1 MKIRTVI
8 SLTIVALL
16 LVSSAA
22 FRQPFDFPFPFT
34 PFRVRASAQGSAQ
47 GSALAQSSG
56 PPSLAGY
63 AVQQGTVSGGGYL
76 LASTTWQARGTASGG
91 GYRLASPLALA
102 GTGTP
107 CCCTYLPCLLRN
119 YP

>member
-16 LVSSAA
+16 LVSSAT
-22 FRQPFDFPFPFT
+22 FRQPFDFPFAAL
-34 PFRVRASAQGSAQ
+34 RALAQGSAQ

-107 CCCTYLPCLLRN
+107 CCCIYLPCLLRN